1 MDGSSP
7 MGGLYQ
13 TTYAFRFYS
22 WHCRESGHV
31 KSADSYRFPMV
42 VSVRFSTGERVDSV
56 RNKFWLPD
64 H

>member
-1 MDGSSP
+1 

-31 KSADSYRFPMV
+31 KSADSYKFPMV
-42 VSVRFSTGERVDSV
+42 VSVRFSTGER
-56 RNKFWLPD
+56 
-64 H
+64 